1 MKKKGSIREYVMCAL
16 CTALIC
22 VLAPVSFPVGPVP
35 ISLATFAVMFAGF
48 LLGPRWGAVSA
59 AVYLAIGMIGVPVF
73 SGYTG
78 GFAKLAGPTGGYLLV
93 YIPMAAIC
101 GFIYHKFG
109 KKLTG
114 VKKYLTMAGAAL
126 IGTVMLYALGTAWF
140 CLESGNSVGAALSV
154 CVIPFLPGDTIKT
167 AAALITVPAVET
179 ALLKAQ
185 LSLSSVQ

>member
-22 VLAPVSFPVGPVP
+22 VLAPVSLPIGPIPV
-35 ISLATFAVMFAGF
+35 SLATFAVLFAGF

-78 GFAKLAGPTGGYLLV
+78 GFAKLAGPTGGYLLG
-93 YIPMAAIC
+93 YIPMAAIS
-101 GFIYHKFG
+101 GLFYHKIG
-109 KKLTG
+109 KKLIG
-114 VKKYLTMAGAAL
+114 FKKYLTMAGGAL
-126 IGTVMLYALGTAWF
+126 IGTAVLYALGTAWF
-140 CLESGNSVGAALSV
+140 CVESGNSVGAALSI

-167 AAALITVPAVET
+167 IAAMITVPAVET
-179 ALLKAQ
+179 ALSKAQ

>member
-1 MKKKGSIREYVMCAL
+1 MYYSYGNYDRAI
-16 CTALIC
+16 
-22 VLAPVSFPVGPVP
+22 LAATIIPII
-35 ISLATFAVMFAGF
+35 ISLV
-48 LLGPRWGAVSA
+48 VSIG
-59 AVYLAIGMIGVPVF
+59 LAIGLGFLTKHMNEKK
-73 SGYTG
+73 GYTG
-78 GFAKLAGPTGGYLLV
+78 GFAKLAGPTGGYLLG

-101 GFIYHKFG
+101 GFFYHKFG